1 MVDLNKLLEIIG
13 SGTRLHLLELLGERA
28 RSINELARTLGV
40 TQQAVMKHLTILER
54 NGIVQQIKL
63 NSKSKVRSV
72 YAINNSLSLGY
83 IFNNGI
89 LCLYIGSGVY
99 NASAPADIEMLKG
112 ITYRRN
118 LLHMRTKV
126 IANRLRALVEE
137 GLRMQA
143 EINGA
148 MKKLKLTPIQVIA
161 LHCFLSMDSRK
172 NLDEA
177 SKAFGLN
184 LRDVIKHVVE
194 S

>member
-1 MVDLNKLLEIIG
+1 MVDFSTLLEIIG
-13 SGTRLHLLELLGERA
+13 SGTRLHLLELLSERA
-28 RSINELARTLGV
+28 RSINELARALGV
-40 TQQAVMKHLTILER
+40 TQQAIMKHLTILER

-63 NSKSKVRSV
+63 DSKSKVRSV
-72 YAINNSLSLGY
+72 YAISNSLSLGY

-89 LCLYIGSGVY
+89 LCLYIGAGVY
-99 NASAPADIEMLKG
+99 NASAPPDIEMLKG
-112 ITYRRN
+112 VTYRRN
-118 LLHMRTKV
+118 LLRMRTKV

-148 MKKLKLTPIQVIA
+148 MKKLKLTPIQAIA